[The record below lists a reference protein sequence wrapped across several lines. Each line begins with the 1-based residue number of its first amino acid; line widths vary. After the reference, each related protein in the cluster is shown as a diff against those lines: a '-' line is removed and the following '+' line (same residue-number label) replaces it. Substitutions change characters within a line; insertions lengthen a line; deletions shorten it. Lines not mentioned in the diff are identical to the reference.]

1 MIFFVI
7 GICAV
12 AIVSFILYMRFL
24 EREREKDHARK
35 LREEEQQRQQRSHR
49 VRITRSTS
57 HHNPVHVQT
66 QKELISE
73 LPRDEQLD
81 YTHLFDAL
89 DSLEDLIDSY
99 SDDIYREQANVEYEI
114 RHKVQETSEKIRYRW
129 QSQAQRK
136 RYRECLALHYA
147 SFTLADSIHEQMKKV
162 GSMYNQIKVMNSDL
176 GRQIDDLSNQISN
189 RAGSVVDLKRQHKGL
204 CDKRHQ
210 ISQIQK
216 VYGANLKDYNSKLEN
231 QNALTA
237 QYRDYIGTNFGAQGR
252 AWLDR
257 LNKRKAARG

>member
-1 MIFFVI
+1 MNLKLSLIL
-7 GICAV
+7 V
-12 AIVSFILYMRFL
+12 AIVLLISVLMWL
-24 EREREKDHARK
+24 KEEQARK
-35 LREEEQQRQQRSHR
+35 QREEQLRKPQRSQRLR
-49 VRITRSTS
+49 VTRPTS

-89 DSLEDLIDSY
+89 NSLEDLIDSY
-99 SDDIYREQANVEYEI
+99 TDDIYRGQTNVEHEI
-114 RHKVQETSEKIRYRW
+114 RHQVQEASEKIRSRW

-136 RYRECLALHYA
+136 RYHECLALHYA

-162 GSMYNQIKVMNSDL
+162 GSMYSQIKVMNSDL
-176 GRQIDDLSNQISN
+176 GRQIDELSNKINN
-189 RAGSVVDLKRQHKGL
+189 RAGNVADLKRQHKSL

-216 VYGANLKDYNSKLEN
+216 VYSSNLKDYNSKLES

-237 QYRDYIGTNFGAQGR
+237 QYRDYIGVNFGEKGR

-257 LNKRKAARG
+257 LNKRKVARG